1 MSKLFGTDGIRGLAN
16 QYPMN
21 AELAF
26 NLGCAVGYYNRK
38 KQNQNILIGRDTRIS
53 GDMLESALTA
63 GLCSAGSNVL
73 NAGIITT
80 PAVGYLT
87 KYFQANMGVVISAS
101 HNPFYDNGIKLFQ
114 GDGFKLGRQQ
124 EIYIEEIL
132 FQEKYKKVQNTGK
145 TIGRVVYLKEAKEV
159 YLRYIIDTIPPNFQ
173 KPDYRIILDCANGSA
188 SQIIPELFARLS
200 MNFKTIND
208 TPDGININQGCGSTH
223 LETLQEIVLKE
234 QADLGL
240 AFDGDADR
248 VLAVDEKGQRI
259 DGDQIMVIYTDA
271 FLKEGRLGNN
281 IIVTTHMS
289 NLGFDETINE
299 LGGTVVRTDI
309 GDKYVLKKML
319 DLNSW
324 LGGEQSGHIVFLFHS
339 PNGDGI
345 ITTFQLLDALNKHKE
360 RISVQA
366 NRMKKYYQKLINYQI
381 SNKKDLLQ
389 DAAFHKMSE
398 EIQNNLQKDG
408 RVLVRFSGTE
418 NKVRIL
424 LESKEERNIQQCQ
437 KIIEDFF
444 NKFTKLKENNP

>member
-271 FLKEGRLGNN
+271 F
-281 IIVTTHMS
+281 
-289 NLGFDETINE
+289 
-299 LGGTVVRTDI
+299 
-309 GDKYVLKKML
+309 
-319 DLNSW
+319 
-324 LGGEQSGHIVFLFHS
+324 
-339 PNGDGI
+339 
-345 ITTFQLLDALNKHKE
+345 
-360 RISVQA
+360 
-366 NRMKKYYQKLINYQI
+366 
-381 SNKKDLLQ
+381 
-389 DAAFHKMSE
+389 
-398 EIQNNLQKDG
+398 
-408 RVLVRFSGTE
+408 
-418 NKVRIL
+418 
-424 LESKEERNIQQCQ
+424 
-437 KIIEDFF
+437 
-444 NKFTKLKENNP
+444 